1 MVKEAALPAPATEV
15 LTPRAAP
22 ARIQINDELSDSM
35 TNIIVV
41 ESTRGQVEIGFW
53 DYARLGIP
61 VTILTIVVGTIIL
74 LLLG

>member
-1 MVKEAALPAPATEV
+1 MSANIGSVATLV
-15 LTPRAAP
+15 GNP
-22 ARIQINDELSDSM
+22 QNM
-35 TNIIVV
+35 IIV

-61 VTILTIVVGTIIL
+61 VSILTIVVGTIIL